1 MKNKTH
7 LIILALFLLAISL
20 RVFNLERGFFGD
32 ESITMSSASKQLTD
46 IIPSLVKNDANP
58 PLTSL
63 LLHLWMKVGRNEIF
77 IRLYFIIFGMG
88 TLLMI
93 YLIARECLNEK
104 VALLA
109 LFLGAISPMLI
120 SLSQFIRNYIDS
132 AFWMLLSNYFLL
144 LIIKNK
150 GKKLAWHGYFLSA
163 VFSIYTFYFSFI
175 LILCQ
180 SIYVFIFNLK
190 EKGVL
195 KKWVF
200 VQCYIFILFIPWIKN
215 FVLQFSNKNSSLS
228 LHWEKISFKI
238 AGFDLGIYSRN
249 ISSLFGMDYFFMVYP
264 EGIRN
269 HFSLPVLIL
278 MFILTIAALF
288 LFLLFSIKWLKRE
301 FHFDPK
307 IAWFLPFFSLMPVVF
322 SWAIAKI
329 LKTLPNARYLAAP
342 HAVFLILVAYFFYN
356 LIARYKKTG
365 LTLLVFFIF
374 LYGARIPMAVT
385 AIYEGNEALEYLSRN
400 IKDGDCTVMLERL
413 PGREN
418 LGIPYFSIH
427 DNLLKR
433 DPLTSGYYIMP
444 ESDTDKVKEQ
454 LRGFKRIWFIRCY
467 GNAEIFGGNKIAYD
481 FLNRCGLKEISTKE
495 FHNIRVI
502 LME

>member
-63 LLHLWMKVGRNEIF
+63 LLHLWMKISSNEIF
-77 IRLYFIIFGMG
+77 IRFYFIIFGMG
-88 TLLMI
+88 ALLMI
-93 YLIARECLNEK
+93 YLIARECLNDK
-104 VALLA
+104 IALLA

-144 LIIKNK
+144 SIIKNK
-150 GKKLAWHGYFLSA
+150 DEKLAWYGYFLSA
-163 VFSIYTFYFSFI
+163 VLSIYTFYFSFI
-175 LILCQ
+175 LIFCQ
-180 SIYVFIFNLK
+180 SIYMFIFNFK
-190 EKGVL
+190 EKILL

-200 VQCYIFILFIPWIKN
+200 AQCCVFILFIPWVKN
-215 FVLQFSNKNSSLS
+215 FVLQSSNKNSSIS
-228 LHWEKISFKI
+228 LHWEKIGFKI

-269 HFSLPVLIL
+269 HFSLPVLML
-278 MFILTIAALF
+278 MFILAAAALS
-288 LFLLFSIKWLKRE
+288 LFLLFSIKWLRRE
-301 FHFDPK
+301 FRIDPK
-307 IAWFLPFFSLMPVVF
+307 ISWFLPFFALMPVAI
-322 SWAIAKI
+322 SWATAKI
-329 LKTLPNARYLAAP
+329 TNIMPNARYLAAA
-342 HAVFLILVAYFFYN
+342 HGIFIILIAYFLYN
-356 LIARYKKTG
+356 LIVRYKKTG
-365 LTLLVFFIF
+365 LILLGSFVF
-374 LYGARIPMAVT
+374 LYSARIPMAVT
-385 AIYEGNEALEYLSRN
+385 PMYEGKRTLEYLRRN
-400 IKDGDCTVMLERL
+400 IKDGDCTLMVDRL

-418 LGIPYFSIH
+418 LGIPYFNIQN
-427 DNLLKR
+427 DLFKM
-433 DPLTSGYYIMP
+433 DPLTSGYYILP
-444 ESDTDKVKEQ
+444 ESDTDKASEQ
-454 LRGFKRIWFIRCY
+454 LKGFKRIWFIRCY
-467 GNAEIFGGNKIAYD
+467 GNTEIFGGNKIVYD
-481 FLNRCGLKEISTKE
+481 FLRRCGRKEISAKE
-495 FHNIRVI
+495 FNNIRVV